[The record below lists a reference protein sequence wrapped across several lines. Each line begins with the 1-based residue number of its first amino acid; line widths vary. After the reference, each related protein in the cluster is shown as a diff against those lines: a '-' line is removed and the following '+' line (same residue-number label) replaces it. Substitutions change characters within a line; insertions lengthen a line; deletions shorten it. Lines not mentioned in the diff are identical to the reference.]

1 MEKIRIPADQ
11 SRDFSNWTLP
21 DVEVGGAAPK
31 DKSADDPGNRVVA
44 RGLTAGQLEEI
55 TQQAQREGHAA
66 GLDEGRSAGLAQGLE
81 EGRAMARVELAKEIE
96 QLKRV
101 MNQLLEPI
109 AAQQGEIE
117 ESLTRLALDIARAVL
132 DRTPPL
138 AASELLPV
146 VRRAVRELPAGARNI
161 TVLLNPRQVELL
173 QNDSEWPSAWKLQA
187 DSRVD
192 VGGCKVQ
199 TDQSLV
205 DYSVELRFRQVAAAL
220 LAASPNEEI
229 EPGTLLSEDDD

>member
-21 DVEVGGAAPK
+21 DVEAGGSAPVTPTENP
-31 DKSADDPGNRVVA
+31 ADRVVA

-55 TQQAQREGHAA
+55 TAQAQREGHAE
-66 GLDEGRSAGLAQGLE
+66 GLQEGRSTGLAQGLE
-81 EGRAMARVELAKEIE
+81 EGRAMARQELAKEVE
-96 QLKRV
+96 QLRKV
-101 MNQLLEPI
+101 MAQLYEPI
-109 AAQQGEIE
+109 AAQRDEIE
-117 ESLTRLALDIARAVL
+117 ESLVRLALDIARAAL
-132 DRTPPL
+132 DRLPPL
-138 AASELLPV
+138 QASELMPV
-146 VRRAVRELPAGARNI
+146 VRRAVRELPVGARNI

-173 QNDSEWPSAWKLQA
+173 QGDSEWPSAWKLQA

-192 VGGCKVQ
+192 IGGCKVQ

-205 DYSVELRFRQVAAAL
+205 DYSVELRFRQVAATL
-220 LAASPNEEI
+220 LAKAANEDI